1 MRSGCVTTPVDLR
14 YKTKSFHSRR
24 FERLLSKLWVIF
36 RLRDHQSLIEIDLE
50 ANSSGF
56 EDMNI
61 VCLDLEG
68 VLIPEIWI
76 AFAEK
81 TGIEALK
88 RTTRDEPC
96 YDTLMRYRLDILDK
110 EGFKLSDI
118 EEVIGTL
125 DPLSG
130 AKEFVDWV
138 TSQTRLVILSDT
150 FSQFAGPL
158 MAKLGNPTL
167 FCHDLVIDETGR
179 IADYKLRLP
188 DHKRKAV
195 EAFRALNF
203 DTIAAGDSY
212 NDLSMIDCADEG
224 LLFCPPDRLTKERPE
239 LPVARNHPQLQ
250 AIIAAKL

>member
-1 MRSGCVTTPVDLR
+1 MPRSAP
-14 YKTKSFHSRR
+14 S
-24 FERLLSKLWVIF
+24 LSKLWRSF
-36 RLRDHQSLIEIDLE
+36 RPQDKQRRIEIDLQIDSRGLE
-50 ANSSGF
+50 G
-56 EDMNI
+56 MNI

-110 EGFKLSDI
+110 QGFKLADI
-118 EEVIGTL
+118 EAVIGTL
-125 DPLSG
+125 DPLPG
-130 AKEFVDWV
+130 AQEFVKWV

-188 DHKRKAV
+188 DHKRQAV

-224 LLFCPPDRLTKERPE
+224 LLFCPPERLTEERPE
-239 LPVARNHPQLQ
+239 LPVARNHAELQ

>member
-1 MRSGCVTTPVDLR
+1 
-14 YKTKSFHSRR
+14 
-24 FERLLSKLWVIF
+24 
-36 RLRDHQSLIEIDLE
+36 
-50 ANSSGF
+50 
-56 EDMNI
+56 MNI

-125 DPLSG
+125 DPLPG
-130 AKEFVDWV
+130 AKEFVEWV

-179 IADYKLRLP
+179 IADYKLRLK
-188 DHKRKAV
+188 DHKRKAI
-195 EAFRALNF
+195 EAFKALNF
-203 DTIAAGDSY
+203 DTFAAGDSY
-212 NDLSMIDCADEG
+212 NDLSMIDAADNKS
-224 LLFCPPDRLTKERPE
+224 LYCPPERLITERPE
-239 LPVARNHPQLQ
+239 LSVARNHAELRS
-250 AIIAAKL
+250 IIEQVL